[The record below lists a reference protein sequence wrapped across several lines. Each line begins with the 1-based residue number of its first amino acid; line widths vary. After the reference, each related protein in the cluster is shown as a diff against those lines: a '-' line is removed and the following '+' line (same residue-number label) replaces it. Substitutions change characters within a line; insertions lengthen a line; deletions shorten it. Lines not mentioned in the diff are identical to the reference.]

1 MEVPA
6 SLVPPM
12 EPVDPLIPPRLE
24 SDPLVLPAEV
34 PCEEELR
41 EPVPRWLR
49 FAALAFVEELR
60 ALAPC
65 RLDCPD
71 PVPTVD
77 PDPLVLAD
85 PDDVD

>member
-6 SLVPPM
+6 PLVPPM
-12 EPVDPLIPPRLE
+12 EPVESFIPPMLEPDPLA
-24 SDPLVLPAEV
+24 LPAEG

-41 EPVPRWLR
+41 EPVPWWPR

-60 ALAPC
+60 VLAPC
-65 RLDCPD
+65 PRDCPD